1 MHLSSRIHMMLLLGV
16 LLFLSGTA
24 ITSYGQNCGPV
35 PSSARTYDD
44 FVRWCSNKGGTLR
57 QIGGGRQ
64 QCYCANNTQSS
75 SGNERS
81 ASHAAERDR
90 IEAERLAAE
99 EARKREEEEKAEAT
113 RKEEREAKEKFERDK
128 SDAIESLK
136 GVAASEL
143 DLKDAVKDGDTI
155 KDRSTD
161 SFGLKGVGASDT
173 GIKDLKPG
181 NESRDL
187 STASK
192 QVCAAAEITNYVLKA
207 ASKPSPDLEETRYMA
222 TEALRAL
229 AGERIGIKLD
239 KPAAACNKARADQLG
254 QMLPSYRAALQTV
267 VTQIDRIRADKKQA
281 QELKAETTQP
291 SVQATPDPQR
301 KEQTAPSPKQGATP
315 TATSPPRSADD
326 ENIAKAL
333 AEQRAFQEA
342 EKKRIEDIY
351 KKQKEDETQLAAAL
365 AKLREMQK
373 QINEDN
379 QKKP

>member
-1 MHLSSRIHMMLLLGV
+1 MLSLGAV
-16 LLFLSGTA
+16 LFLSATA
-24 ITSYGQNCGPV
+24 IPSYGQGCGPV
-35 PSSARTYDD
+35 PNSVSSYEQFRN
-44 FVRWCSNKGGTLR
+44 WCLSGKRGQLR
-57 QIGGGRQ
+57 SIGGGRE
-64 QCYCANNTQSS
+64 QCYCAGNTQSS

-81 ASHAAERDR
+81 ASDAAERDR

-99 EARKREEEEKAEAT
+99 EARKREEEEKAEAR

-143 DLKDAVKDGDTI
+143 DLKDAVKDAETI

-161 SFGLKGVGASDT
+161 SFGLKGVGVSDS

-187 STASK
+187 RTASK
-192 QVCAAAEITNYVLKA
+192 QVCGAAEITNYVLKA

-229 AGERIGIKLD
+229 AGERLGIKLD
-239 KPAAACNKARADQLG
+239 QPAATCDRARAEQVG

-281 QELKAETTQP
+281 QEVKAETTQP
-291 SVQATPDPQR
+291 RVQPPDPQT
-301 KEQTAPSPKQGATP
+301 KEQTTPSPKQGATP
-315 TATSPPRSADD
+315 AATIPPRSADD
-326 ENIAKAL
+326 ERIAKAL